1 MGGAVLLAMAI
12 TGTAAASPIVQT
24 SVVSQDPANFTP
36 RVITGT
42 AVYKMLQVG
51 TTIGTTMFAGGD
63 FTQVQDSGKTT
74 TSNRTDLFSFNATT
88 GVINSLSVSF
98 DAPVWGLASDGT
110 SLWVGGN
117 FKTVNGTARRGLVKV
132 DPITGVVDAAF
143 NAHLNGNVE
152 DLQLVNGRLLVGG
165 KFTKRLQ
172 AVDPATGADTGYL
185 NLGISGTVASNAGAT
200 DIYRFAVDPAG
211 SHLVAIG
218 NFTTVGTSSHF
229 RAFMV
234 NLGATSG
241 ALSTWNY
248 APLSK
253 FCRAP
258 KLPAQLRDV
267 DFSPGGDFFVI
278 VATGFIPQPGD
289 EGTALCDSAARFET
303 SNLSPTKPTWINYTG
318 GDTIHSVTVTTA
330 AVYIQ
335 GHMRWVSST
344 GSGCFGSCVARPGIA
359 ALAPA
364 TGAALDWNPGKDRG
378 VGGKDLLLT
387 SAGLWVASDTTHI
400 GGELHERIALMP
412 LP

>member
-165 KFTKRLQ
+165 Q
-172 AVDPATGADTGYL
+172 V
-185 NLGISGTVASNAGAT
+185 
-200 DIYRFAVDPAG
+200 
-211 SHLVAIG
+211 H
-218 NFTTVGTSSHF
+218 
-229 RAFMV
+229 
-234 NLGATSG
+234 
-241 ALSTWNY
+241 
-248 APLSK
+248 
-253 FCRAP
+253 
-258 KLPAQLRDV
+258 
-267 DFSPGGDFFVI
+267 
-278 VATGFIPQPGD
+278 
-289 EGTALCDSAARFET
+289 
-303 SNLSPTKPTWINYTG
+303 
-318 GDTIHSVTVTTA
+318 
-330 AVYIQ
+330 
-335 GHMRWVSST
+335 
-344 GSGCFGSCVARPGIA
+344 
-359 ALAPA
+359 
-364 TGAALDWNPGKDRG
+364 
-378 VGGKDLLLT
+378 
-387 SAGLWVASDTTHI
+387 
-400 GGELHERIALMP
+400 
-412 LP
+412 